1 MSSKMVGLSVL
12 INSGF
17 SESYFYTLYCYI
29 MLKPIIQRIILL
41 APGDF
46 SHYGPGDFDQFQPNE
61 KAKPSFICAILELPT
76 ARERSAMKDTA
87 TNYEEETRV
96 LEAIE
101 AMKSE
106 AGPAFSF
113 AAINLAELERRTGVS
128 RSKLRRLKRNGFEFK
143 PHGNKGRTAQRT
155 VLTGYTEALD
165 AMLRSGIANS
175 SICLERLREAGY
187 SGGASAIKG
196 LHCCSPRPYSCQA
209 STCSSAGK
217 PWPSIYDAARRSVS
231 DGLGL
236 CESTGLSG

>member
-1 MSSKMVGLSVL
+1 
-12 INSGF
+12 
-17 SESYFYTLYCYI
+17 
-29 MLKPIIQRIILL
+29 
-41 APGDF
+41 
-46 SHYGPGDFDQFQPNE
+46 
-61 KAKPSFICAILELPT
+61 
-76 ARERSAMKDTA
+76 MKDTA

-155 VLTGYTEALD
+155 GLTGYTEALD

-175 SICLERLREAGY
+175 SICLERLREAGERFDLVFLDPPY
-187 SGGASAIKG
+187 AMADLTAVTEGLLPLLAPGALVVTEHRAGFPYAVSAALRETDTRRWG
-196 LHCCSPRPYSCQA
+196 Y
-209 STCSSAGK
+209 AGVTMYREREAE
-217 PWPSIYDAARRSVS
+217 P
-231 DGLGL
+231 
-236 CESTGLSG
+236 

>member
-1 MSSKMVGLSVL
+1 
-12 INSGF
+12 
-17 SESYFYTLYCYI
+17 
-29 MLKPIIQRIILL
+29 
-41 APGDF
+41 
-46 SHYGPGDFDQFQPNE
+46 
-61 KAKPSFICAILELPT
+61 
-76 ARERSAMKDTA
+76 MKDTA

-155 VLTGYTEALD
+155 VLTGYTQALD

-187 SGGASAIKG
+187 SGGVSAIKDYIAAHRDLIPAKRQLVAPQG
-196 LHCCSPRPYSCQA
+196 NRGRRYTTPPGEAFSVKVNTGPAQSKEDA
-209 STCSSAGK
+209 TGK
-217 PWPSIYDAARRSVS
+217 P
-231 DGLGL
+231 
-236 CESTGLSG
+236 CQT